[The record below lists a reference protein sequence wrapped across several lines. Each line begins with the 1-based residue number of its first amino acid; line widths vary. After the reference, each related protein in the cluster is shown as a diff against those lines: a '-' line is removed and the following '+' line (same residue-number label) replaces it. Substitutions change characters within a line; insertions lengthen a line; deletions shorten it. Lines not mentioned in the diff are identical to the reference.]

1 MTSRITKLRTSNFRS
16 LNGLIDLDLDA
27 SVVLI
32 HGPNGSGKTS
42 FLSALEFGLTGGVEA
57 MSRAERNYQQ
67 DLVHYEA
74 ETAKV
79 SVECR
84 HQDAYGSPASLEISY
99 SGAVK
104 GTPLLKPEHSRFFS
118 ERAFLAQSTLGRLLE
133 IYETS
138 DTRDGENALTRF
150 VKDLLGL
157 EVLDN
162 LVEGLKPA
170 GHKARLRKSVPK
182 YSDAEDEL
190 NRLLENEEKQKL
202 ALKELSEASQ
212 NVSNKLA
219 ESLKPFSFDEDVELE
234 VLLHTLE
241 TSMSEEREYTRL
253 RELGREISSASSL
266 LERVSEIGS
275 AAIAGAEQEL
285 AEAKAELDQ
294 WNNVNEDRFQQLADL
309 VFSFLPSSP
318 SPTRTGRELF
328 RSSSTHEISAEL
340 SRVEARLTRDET
352 AREETGTARSA
363 LNKATERAARLGDR
377 LEGLSSS
384 TSDLA
389 QALSAVSP
397 FVTDEECPVCH
408 RNFQEVSEGSLQSH
422 LSGHIAALTSA
433 AAELQ
438 TVSKERQQARSE
450 IERATE
456 QLEKHAANIL
466 SDVDRNSLISRAGR
480 LGNAIQQ
487 LLGAEELVKN
497 GDRCTERVRNATE
510 RLSKLRQDIETIE
523 GIRQSSREFVTNL
536 NLTDIKLEDSTSSVL
551 QRCKQAVDARLS
563 EISSREE
570 NRQESIRNARELQS
584 LSERKKAAKV
594 SLEKMK
600 GRVQTAQAA
609 FKTVD
614 ELRKNLKLLSESAVS
629 VRTEIVQQVFNESLN
644 SIWKDLFVRLAPEE
658 PFVPV
663 FALPDITSGPVKA
676 DLKTSY
682 RGKTDGGNPKA
693 MLSAGNL
700 NTAALTLFLSLHLS
714 APPTLPWLVL
724 DDPVQN
730 MDDIHI
736 AQFAALLKT
745 LTRQKARQVIIA
757 VHEKPLF
764 DYLALELSPASENDS
779 LITVELSRGASG
791 QTTYSTNLMTWDP
804 KRLFHATG

>member
-1 MTSRITKLRTSNFRS
+1 
-16 LNGLIDLDLDA
+16 
-27 SVVLI
+27 VE
-32 HGPNGSGKTS
+32 SG
-42 FLSALEFGLTGGVEA
+42 
-57 MSRAERNYQQ
+57 
-67 DLVHYEA
+67 
-74 ETAKV
+74 
-79 SVECR
+79 
-84 HQDAYGSPASLEISY
+84 I
-99 SGAVK
+99 
-104 GTPLLKPEHSRFFS
+104 
-118 ERAFLAQSTLGRLLE
+118 
-133 IYETS
+133 
-138 DTRDGENALTRF
+138 
-150 VKDLLGL
+150 
-157 EVLDN
+157 
-162 LVEGLKPA
+162 
-170 GHKARLRKSVPK
+170 
-182 YSDAEDEL
+182 
-190 NRLLENEEKQKL
+190 
-202 ALKELSEASQ
+202 
-212 NVSNKLA
+212 
-219 ESLKPFSFDEDVELE
+219 
-234 VLLHTLE
+234 
-241 TSMSEEREYTRL
+241 
-253 RELGREISSASSL
+253 
-266 LERVSEIGS
+266 
-275 AAIAGAEQEL
+275 
-285 AEAKAELDQ
+285 
-294 WNNVNEDRFQQLADL
+294 
-309 VFSFLPSSP
+309 
-318 SPTRTGRELF
+318 
-328 RSSSTHEISAEL
+328 
-340 SRVEARLTRDET
+340 
-352 AREETGTARSA
+352 ARSA

-389 QALSAVSP
+389 RALSAVSP

-422 LSGHIAALTSA
+422 LSGHIALLTSA

-456 QLEKHAANIL
+456 QLEKHAANTL
-466 SDVDRNSLISRAGR
+466 SDVDRNSLMSRAGR
-480 LGNAIQQ
+480 LRNATQQ
-487 LLGAEELVKN
+487 LLGAESLVKN

-510 RLSKLRQDIETIE
+510 HLSKMRQDIETIE
-523 GIRQSSREFVTNL
+523 GIRQSSREFVANL
-536 NLTDIKLEDSTSSVL
+536 NLTDINLEDSTFSVL
-551 QRCKQAVDARLS
+551 QRCKQVVDERLS
-563 EISSREE
+563 KISFREE
-570 NRQESIRNARELQS
+570 NRQKSIRNARELQS
-584 LSERKKAAKV
+584 LSERKKAAKT
-594 SLEKMK
+594 SFKK
-600 GRVQTAQAA
+600 IKSRVETAQAA

-614 ELRKNLKLLSESAVS
+614 DLRKNLKLLSESAVS

-663 FALPDITSGPVKA
+663 FALPDMTSGPVKA
-676 DLKTSY
+676 DLRTSY

-779 LITVELSRGASG
+779 LITVELSRDASG
-791 QTTYSTNLMTWDP
+791 QTTYDTNLMTWDP